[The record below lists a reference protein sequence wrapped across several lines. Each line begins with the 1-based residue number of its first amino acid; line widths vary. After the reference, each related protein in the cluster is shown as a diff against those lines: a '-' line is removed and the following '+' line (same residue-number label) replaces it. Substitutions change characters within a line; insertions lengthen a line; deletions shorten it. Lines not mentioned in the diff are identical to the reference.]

1 MIKPKIDSYCTE
13 KDYIVVQCP
22 LCSHIGI
29 KQVFESDTSLY
40 LNYIKIK
47 KIHNKK
53 FALCTNCKGTFEV
66 DE

>member
-13 KDYIVVQCP
+13 KDCAVLECP
-22 LCSHIGI
+22 FCHNISQ
-29 KQVFESDTSLY
+29 KQIFESDTSLY
-40 LNYIKIK
+40 LNYIKVK